1 MQGRSRVDALRPVL
15 DQAGGTAGE
24 RAVHVP
30 GQSTRLIVDVKAD
43 LQAGRATVQ
52 RTQLNAWGVMHVLHT
67 FTGAPA
73 ADSRN
78 RRDWT
83 LTTVWALS
91 MDAVA
96 AGLIVMV
103 LGSYVMW
110 FRLRAR
116 RLGGI
121 VALALGF
128 ISCGAFI
135 SALRWLL

>member
-1 MQGRSRVDALRPVL
+1 M
-15 DQAGGTAGE
+15 
-24 RAVHVP
+24 
-30 GQSTRLIVDVKAD
+30 
-43 LQAGRATVQ
+43 Q
-52 RTQLNAWGVMHVLHT
+52 RTQLNAWGVMQVLHT

-78 RRDWT
+78 HRDWT

-110 FRLRAR
+110 FRLKTK
-116 RLGGI
+116 RLGGM
-121 VALALGF
+121 VALVLGVV
-128 ISCGAFI
+128 SCAAFVG
-135 SALRWLL
+135 ALRLLL